1 MALAQLLAEDRR
13 PPSRLWDGRLV
24 SSRLLEYELWG
35 RLHAR
40 SLAASHGDAARLLV
54 ARVALLELAQP
65 ILSRALS
72 PFPFPVRTLDAM
84 HLASAAFMRER
95 GQLSA
100 LATYDLRMQEAAVAM
115 GMELFAL

>member
-13 PPSRLWDGRLV
+13 PPPTLWSEQLI
-24 SSRLLEYELWG
+24 SSRLLEYELWV

-40 SLAASHGDAARLLV
+40 SLAASHGDPARLLV
-54 ARVALLELAQP
+54 ARIALLEFGPP

-72 PFPFPVRTLDAM
+72 PFPVSVRTLDAM
-84 HLASAAFMRER
+84 HLASAAFLRER

-100 LATYDLRMQEAAVAM
+100 VATYDPRMQDAVLAM